1 VDADTALPSRAPT
14 ATTSSHPESSRRPLS
29 LAARAAIATGFVV
42 AGFLGLVGLTMSQT
56 IKERALRALHAR
68 LQNFAI
74 AFITNTETN
83 RDGKLLPPDSSPGTA
98 PDPNFSRPGS
108 GLYAVAVGDRGYRWE
123 SPSAVGRDFSFLK
136 PLAPG
141 DTEFVGPVDTRVG
154 RLYYFSYGVA
164 LDTERKKSVGLTVM
178 VAQTEDQF
186 EDENAVTRRTL
197 VVWLSI
203 LGVMLIALQLLLLR
217 WSLTPLRKV
226 ASDMSR
232 VERGDSEL
240 LDSQYPLELTG
251 LTERINAFIDNE
263 REQRTRYRHTLADL
277 AHSLKTPLAVI
288 RSQLESVPG
297 EDGSRRSDVLDQVR
311 RMDEL
316 VAYQL
321 SRAATSG
328 RQTFA
333 SAVPIAGHA
342 EDLVQS
348 LEKVYAVKN
357 VLCEFDI
364 DDGAVFYGEQGDLL
378 ELMGNLLENAFKWSS
393 HRVLL
398 VVKMQPPSG
407 RQRQGL
413 RLSVEDDGPGIADD
427 KVEKVLQRGVRGDE
441 RVQGHGIG
449 LSIVQDIVHA
459 YHGELVVDRSPEFG
473 GARFSVALSPG

>member
-1 VDADTALPSRAPT
+1 MDADTALPSRAPT
-14 ATTSSHPESSRRPLS
+14 ATTNELTSPRRPLS
-29 LAARAAIATGFVV
+29 LAARAAIATGFVL
-42 AGFLGLVGLTMSQT
+42 AGFLGLVGLTLSQAN
-56 IKERALRALHAR
+56 KERALSALHDR

-74 AFITNTETN
+74 AYITDTGVN
-83 RDGKLLPPDSSPGTA
+83 RYGRLLPPDTA

-108 GLYAVAVGDRGYRWE
+108 GLYAVALGEHGYRWE
-123 SPSAVGRDFSFLK
+123 SSSAIGRDFSFVKMLE
-136 PLAPG
+136 PAQSR
-141 DTEFVGPVDTRVG
+141 FVGPIDTRMG
-154 RLYYFSYGVA
+154 RLYYYSYGVA
-164 LDTERKKSVGLTVM
+164 LDTVDKKSVRLTVM

-186 EDENAVTRRTL
+186 EGANAAFRHAL
-197 VVWLSI
+197 VIWLSI
-203 LGVMLIALQLLLLR
+203 LGVMLIVLQLLLLR

-240 LDSQYPLELTG
+240 LNSQYPLELTG
-251 LTERINAFIDNE
+251 LTERINAFITNE

-288 RSQLESVPG
+288 RSQLESTVGDEPT
-297 EDGSRRSDVLDQVR
+297 RRSSVLDQVR
-311 RMDEL
+311 RMNEL

-333 SAVPIAGHA
+333 SAVPIAAHA

-348 LEKVYAVKN
+348 LEKVYAAKN
-357 VLCEFDI
+357 VLCEFEI
-364 DDGAVFYGEQGDLL
+364 EDGAVFYGEQGDLL
-378 ELMGNLLENAFKWSS
+378 ELLGNLLENAFKWAS

-398 VVKMQPPSG
+398 VVKMQPHPG
-407 RQRQGL
+407 RQRPGL
-413 RLSVEDDGPGIADD
+413 RLSVEDDGPGIAED
-427 KVEKVLQRGVRGDE
+427 KIEKVLQRGVRGDE

-459 YHGELVVDRSPEFG
+459 YQGDLVVDRSPELG
-473 GARFSVALSPG
+473 GARFNVTLAAS

>member
-14 ATTSSHPESSRRPLS
+14 ATTSNPAPPRGPLS
-29 LAARAAIATGFVV
+29 LAARAAIATGFVL
-42 AGFLGLVGLTMSQT
+42 AGFLGLVGLTLSQANQT
-56 IKERALRALHAR
+56 RALSALQER
-68 LQNFAI
+68 LQNDAI
-74 AFITNTETN
+74 SYITNFDVN
-83 RDGKLLPPDSSPGTA
+83 RYGKLLPPDTS

-108 GLYAVAVGDRGYRWE
+108 GLYAVALGDNGYRWE
-123 SPSAVGRDFSFLK
+123 SSSAIGRDFNFLQ
-136 PLAPG
+136 PLAAG
-141 DTEFVGPVDTRVG
+141 QSEFVGPVDTRMG
-154 RLYYFSYGVA
+154 RLYYYSYGVA
-164 LDTERKKSVGLTVM
+164 MDTVDKTSVRLTIM
-178 VAQTEDQF
+178 VAQTEDQL
-186 EDENAVTRRTL
+186 EGDNAVFRRTI

-203 LGVMLIALQLLLLR
+203 LGVMLIVLQFLLLR

-226 ASDMSR
+226 ASDMTR
-232 VERGDSEL
+232 VERGDSEH

-251 LTERINAFIDNE
+251 LTERINVFIDNE

-288 RSQLESVPG
+288 RSQLESAGV
-297 EDGSRRSDVLDQVR
+297 DDASRRSGVLDQVR
-311 RMDEL
+311 RMDDL

-348 LEKVYAVKN
+348 LEKVYAAKN

-364 DDGAVFYGEQGDLL
+364 DERAVFYGEQGDLL
-378 ELMGNLLENAFKWSS
+378 ELMGNLLENAFKWAG

-398 VVKMQPPSG
+398 VVKSQTTTA
-407 RQRQGL
+407 RQRPGL
-413 RLSVEDDGPGIADD
+413 WLSVEDDGPGIAED
-427 KVEKVLQRGVRGDE
+427 KIEKILQRGVRGDE

-459 YHGELVVDRSPEFG
+459 YKGELLVDRSPELG
-473 GARFSVALSPG
+473 GARFSVSLTPA

>member
-14 ATTSSHPESSRRPLS
+14 ATTNELESPRRPLS
-29 LAARAAIATGFVV
+29 LAARAAIATGFVL
-42 AGFLGLVGLTMSQT
+42 AGFLGLVGLTLSQANN
-56 IKERALRALHAR
+56 ERALSALHDR

-74 AFITNTETN
+74 AYITNTDVN
-83 RDGKLLPPDSSPGTA
+83 RYGNKLLPPSDTL

-108 GLYAVAVGDRGYRWE
+108 GLYAVAVGEYGFHWE
-123 SPSAVGRDFSFLK
+123 SASAIGRDFSFLK
-136 PLAPG
+136 PLQPG
-141 DTEFVGPVDTRVG
+141 ESQFIGPIDTRMG
-154 RLYYFSYGVA
+154 RLYYYSYGVA
-164 LDTERKKSVGLTVM
+164 LDTDDKKKSVQLTM
-178 VAQTEDQF
+178 TVAQTEAQF
-186 EDENAVTRRTL
+186 EGDNAVFRRTL
-197 VVWLSI
+197 VIWLSI
-203 LGVMLIALQLLLLR
+203 LGVMLIVLQLLLLR

-232 VERGDSEL
+232 VERGDSEQ

-251 LTERINAFIDNE
+251 LTERINAFINNE

-288 RSQLESVPG
+288 RSQLESAAGDEP
-297 EDGSRRSDVLDQVR
+297 SRRNGVLVQVR

-348 LEKVYAVKN
+348 LEKVYAAKN

-364 DDGAVFYGEQGDLL
+364 DDDAVFYGEQGDLL
-378 ELMGNLLENAFKWSS
+378 ELMGNLLENAFKWAG

-398 VVKMQPPSG
+398 IVKTQPSPG
-407 RQRQGL
+407 RQRPGL
-413 RLSVEDDGPGIADD
+413 RLSVEDDGPGIAED
-427 KVEKVLQRGVRGDE
+427 KIDKVLQRGVRGDE

-459 YHGELVVDRSPEFG
+459 YQGELVVDRSPEFG
-473 GARFSVALSPG
+473 GARFSVKLAAS

>member
-14 ATTSSHPESSRRPLS
+14 ATTNEPESPRRPLS
-29 LAARAAIATGFVV
+29 LAARAAIATGFVL
-42 AGFLGLVGLTMSQT
+42 AGFLGLVGLTLSQANN
-56 IKERALRALHAR
+56 ERALSALHDR

-74 AFITNTETN
+74 AYITNTDVN
-83 RDGKLLPPDSSPGTA
+83 RYGNKLLPPSDTL

-108 GLYAVAVGDRGYRWE
+108 GLYAVAVGEYGFHWE
-123 SPSAVGRDFSFLK
+123 SASAIGRDFSFLK
-136 PLAPG
+136 PLQPG
-141 DTEFVGPVDTRVG
+141 ESQFIGPIDTRMG
-154 RLYYFSYGVA
+154 RLYYYSYGVA
-164 LDTERKKSVGLTVM
+164 LDTEDKKKSVELTM
-178 VAQTEDQF
+178 TVAQTEAQF
-186 EDENAVTRRTL
+186 EGANAVFRRTL
-197 VVWLSI
+197 VIWLSI
-203 LGVMLIALQLLLLR
+203 LGVMLIVLQLLLLR

-232 VERGDSEL
+232 VERGDSEQ

-251 LTERINAFIDNE
+251 LTERINAFINNE

-288 RSQLESVPG
+288 RSQLESATG
-297 EDGSRRSDVLDQVR
+297 EEPSRRNGVLVQVR

-348 LEKVYAVKN
+348 LEKVYAAKN

-364 DDGAVFYGEQGDLL
+364 DDDAVFYGEQGDLL
-378 ELMGNLLENAFKWSS
+378 ELMGNLLENAFKWAG

-398 VVKMQPPSG
+398 IVKTQPSSG
-407 RQRQGL
+407 RQRPGL
-413 RLSVEDDGPGIADD
+413 RLSVEDDGPGIAED
-427 KVEKVLQRGVRGDE
+427 KIDKVLQRGVRGDE

-459 YHGELVVDRSPEFG
+459 YQGELVVDRSPEFG
-473 GARFSVALSPG
+473 GARFSVTLTAS

>member
-1 VDADTALPSRAPT
+1 MDADTALPSRAPT
-14 ATTSSHPESSRRPLS
+14 ATTNESPSPRRPLS
-29 LAARAAIATGFVV
+29 LAARAAIATGFVL
-42 AGFLGLVGLTMSQT
+42 AGFLGLVGLTLSQAN
-56 IKERALRALHAR
+56 KERSLIALQDR

-74 AFITNTETN
+74 AYITNTDVN
-83 RDGKLLPPDSSPGTA
+83 RYGKLLPPDTS

-108 GLYAVAVGDRGYRWE
+108 GLYAVAIGEHGFHWE
-123 SPSAVGRDFSFLK
+123 SSSAIGRDFGFLK

-141 DTEFVGPVDTRVG
+141 QSQFVGPVDTRMG
-154 RLYYFSYGVA
+154 RLYYYSYGVA
-164 LDTERKKSVGLTVM
+164 LDTAEKTSVRLTVM

-186 EDENAVTRRTL
+186 EGENAVFRRTL
-197 VVWLSI
+197 VIWLSI
-203 LGVMLIALQLLLLR
+203 LGVMLIVLQLLLLR

-232 VERGDSEL
+232 VERGDSEH

-288 RSQLESVPG
+288 RSQLESATDD
-297 EDGSRRSDVLDQVR
+297 ESARRGGVLMQVR

-348 LEKVYAVKN
+348 LEKVYAAKN

-364 DDGAVFYGEQGDLL
+364 DEGAVFYGEQGDLL
-378 ELMGNLLENAFKWSS
+378 ELMGNLLENAFKWAG

-398 VVKMQPPSG
+398 VVKMQPSSG
-407 RQRQGL
+407 RQRPGL
-413 RLSVEDDGPGIADD
+413 RVSVEDDGPGIADD
-427 KVEKVLQRGVRGDE
+427 NIEKVLQRGVRGDE

-459 YHGELVVDRSPEFG
+459 YQGELLVDRSPELG
-473 GARFSVALSPG
+473 GARFSVSLPPA

>member
-14 ATTSSHPESSRRPLS
+14 ATTNELESPRRPLS
-29 LAARAAIATGFVV
+29 LAARAAIATGFVL
-42 AGFLGLVGLTMSQT
+42 AGFLGLVGLTLSQANN
-56 IKERALRALHAR
+56 ERALSALHDR

-74 AFITNTETN
+74 AYITNTDVN
-83 RDGKLLPPDSSPGTA
+83 RYGNKLLPPSDTL

-108 GLYAVAVGDRGYRWE
+108 GLYAVAVGEYGFHWE
-123 SPSAVGRDFSFLK
+123 SASAIGRDFSFLK
-136 PLAPG
+136 PLPPG
-141 DTEFVGPVDTRVG
+141 VSQFIGPIDTRMG
-154 RLYYFSYGVA
+154 RLYYYSYGVA
-164 LDTERKKSVGLTVM
+164 LDTDDKKKSVELTM
-178 VAQTEDQF
+178 TVAQTEAQF
-186 EDENAVTRRTL
+186 EGDNAVFRRTL
-197 VVWLSI
+197 VIWLSI
-203 LGVMLIALQLLLLR
+203 LGVMLIVLQLLLLR

-232 VERGDSEL
+232 VERGDSEQ

-251 LTERINAFIDNE
+251 LTERINAFINNE

-288 RSQLESVPG
+288 RSQLESVAGDEP
-297 EDGSRRSDVLDQVR
+297 SRRNGVLVQVR

-348 LEKVYAVKN
+348 LEKVYAAKN

-364 DDGAVFYGEQGDLL
+364 DDDAVFYGEQGDLL
-378 ELMGNLLENAFKWSS
+378 ELMGNLLENAFKWAG

-398 VVKMQPPSG
+398 IVKTQPSSG
-407 RQRQGL
+407 RQRPGL
-413 RLSVEDDGPGIADD
+413 RLSVEDDGPGIAED
-427 KVEKVLQRGVRGDE
+427 KIDKVLQRGVRGDE

-459 YHGELVVDRSPEFG
+459 YQGELVVDRSPEFG
-473 GARFSVALSPG
+473 GARFSVRLAAS

>member
-1 VDADTALPSRAPT
+1 MDADTALPSRAPT
-14 ATTSSHPESSRRPLS
+14 ATTNDPVSPRRPLS
-29 LAARAAIATGFVV
+29 LAARAAIATGFVL
-42 AGFLGLVGLTMSQT
+42 AGFLGLVGLTLSQAN
-56 IKERALRALHAR
+56 KERALSGLQDR
-68 LQNFAI
+68 LKNFAI
-74 AFITNTETN
+74 AYITDFDVN
-83 RDGKLLPPDSSPGTA
+83 RYGRVLPPDTA

-108 GLYAVAVGDRGYRWE
+108 GLYAVAIGDHGYHW
-123 SPSAVGRDFSFLK
+123 SSSSAIGRDFPFLK

-141 DTEFVGPVDTRVG
+141 QSRFVGPIDTRMG
-154 RLYYFSYGVA
+154 RLYYYSYGVA
-164 LDTERKKSVGLTVM
+164 LDTLEKKSVPLTVM
-178 VAQTEDQF
+178 VAQTEDQLEGQSAIF
-186 EDENAVTRRTL
+186 RRTL
-197 VVWLSI
+197 VIWLSI
-203 LGVMLIALQLLLLR
+203 LGIMLIVLQLLLLR

-232 VERGDSEL
+232 VESGDSEQ

-251 LTERINAFIDNE
+251 LTGRINAFIENE

-288 RSQLESVPG
+288 RSQLESPTAG
-297 EDGSRRSDVLDQVR
+297 DESARRHNVLDQVR

-321 SRAATSG
+321 ARAATSG

-348 LEKVYAVKN
+348 LEKVYAAKN

-364 DDGAVFYGEQGDLL
+364 DEEAVFFGEQGDLL
-378 ELMGNLLENAFKWSS
+378 ELMGNLLENAFKWAN
-393 HRVLL
+393 HHVLL
-398 VVKMQPPSG
+398 VVKAQPQPS
-407 RQRQGL
+407 RQRPGL
-413 RLSVEDDGPGIADD
+413 WLSVEDDGPGIDDD
-427 KVEKVLQRGVRGDE
+427 KIEKILQRGVRGDE

-459 YHGELVVDRSPEFG
+459 YQGELTVDRSPEFS
-473 GARFSVALSPG
+473 GARFSVTLTPA